1 MIRLLGM
8 VPMPSA
14 DKTALLSEETRNLLL
29 QIASNAIQHGLFHGT
44 PLQVDADDYQDVLQA
59 HRASFVTLQQH
70 GELRGCIGHLEAFQP
85 LVVDVAENAYAAA
98 FQDPRFPPVSD
109 KEMEEIEIHISVLT
123 PASPMVFNS
132 EAELIAQLRPGQ
144 DGLILQDG
152 YKKGTFLPSVW
163 ESLPDPEAFIR
174 HLKLKAGL
182 PASYWSNTLKI
193 FRYETESF
201 P

>member
-1 MIRLLGM
+1 
-8 VPMPSA
+8 MPSTE
-14 DKTALLSEETRNLLL
+14 TATLLSNEARNLLL
-29 QIASNAIQHGLFHGT
+29 QVADDSIQHGLLHNK
-44 PLQVDADDYQDVLQA
+44 PLQIDPDDYQDALQT

-85 LVVDVAENAYAAA
+85 LVVDIAENAYAAA
-98 FQDPRFPPVSD
+98 FQDPRFPPVSG
-109 KEMEEIEIHISVLT
+109 KEVGDLEIHISVLT
-123 PASPMVFNS
+123 PASPMTFNS

-163 ESLPDPEAFIR
+163 ESLPEPEEFIK
-174 HLKLKAGL
+174 HLKLKTGL
-182 PASYWSNTLKI
+182 PTSYWSDSLKV